1 MAAVPEFVDRINNPQ
16 KYPVIWNED
25 GTYSTHEMAAEMTE
39 LNISLLP
46 WQKEVWEHPA
56 RFKVVAAGRRTGK
69 SRLAAYLLIVNA
81 LQTDRG
87 HVFYVAPTQGQ
98 ARDIMWQTLLEVGHP
113 VIQGSHVNNLQIRLI
128 NGATISLKGADRPET
143 MRGVSL
149 KYLVMDEYA
158 DMKTEV
164 WEQILRPALA
174 DQKGQALFIGTPM
187 GRNHFYD
194 LYLYGDKGDDESFAS
209 FHYTSFDN
217 PILDAGEIEAAK
229 RSMSSFAFRQE
240 FMASF
245 EALGGELFKE
255 DWVKFSE
262 DEPDVGEYYIAVDLA
277 GFEDEG
283 AKTKNKRLDS
293 TAISIVKVNEDG
305 WYVKEIV
312 HGRWDVKKT
321 AQKIFD
327 AVKKYEPVAVGIEKG
342 IAKQAVMPYISDIM
356 RRTQTFFRVD
366 ELSHGNKK
374 KTDRIVWSLQGRF
387 ENGYVTLNKGDWN
400 LEFLDQLFQFPNR
413 LVHDDLV
420 DSLSYI
426 EQLAKVS
433 YVSDFEEDDYEYLD
447 AVAGY

>member
-1 MAAVPEFVDRINNPQ
+1 MSD
-16 KYPVIWNED
+16 
-25 GTYSTHEMAAEMTE
+25 
-39 LNISLLP
+39 LNIQLLP
-46 WQKEVWEHPA
+46 WQQEVWNDPH

-81 LQTDRG
+81 LQTDKG

-98 ARDIMWQTLLEVGHP
+98 ARDIMWSTLLEIGHS
-113 VIQGSHVNNLQIRLI
+113 VISGSHINNLQVKLI
-128 NGATISLKGADRPET
+128 NGATISMKGADRPET

-149 KYLVMDEYA
+149 KYLVMDEYS
-158 DMKTEV
+158 DMKPEV

-174 DQKGQALFIGTPM
+174 DQKGSALFIGTPM

-194 LYLYGDKGDDESFAS
+194 LYRHGLSGDDETFSS

-217 PILDAGEIEAAK
+217 PLLDPSEIEAAK
-229 RSMSSFAFRQE
+229 KSMSSFAFRQE

-245 EALGGELFKE
+245 EAMGGNLFKE
-255 DWVKFSE
+255 EWIKF
-262 DEPDVGEYYIAVDLA
+262 DEVSPEQGDYYIAVDLA

-283 AKTKNKRLDS
+283 ATKIKNKRLDN
-293 TAISIVKVNEDG
+293 TAIAIVKANQEG
-305 WYVKEIV
+305 WYVEDIIY
-312 HGRWDVKKT
+312 GRWDVKKT

-342 IAKQAVMPYISDIM
+342 IARQAVMPYLSDIM
-356 RRTQTFFRVD
+356 KRTQTFFRVD

-387 ENGYVTLNKGDWN
+387 ENGYVTLNVGEWN
-400 LEFLDQLFQFPNR
+400 TEFLDQLFQFPNSM
-413 LVHDDLV
+413 VHDDLI
-420 DSLSYI
+420 DALSYI

-433 YVSDFEEDDYEYLD
+433 YVLDYEEEEYEMMD
-447 AVAGY
+447 ATSGY